1 MALVKCPECGKDV
14 STTAM
19 KCPHCGFVP
28 DMNPLASSCPEWP
41 TPPLPPV
48 PPPPGMSET
57 EWRRQLAEMHKAD
70 SQKATNARLTEI
82 IVIIIL
88 AVLFIIIAKLTGC
101 LPDY

>member
-1 MALVKCPECGKDV
+1 
-14 STTAM
+14 
-19 KCPHCGFVP
+19 
-28 DMNPLASSCPEWP
+28 
-41 TPPLPPV
+41 
-48 PPPPGMSET
+48 MSET